1 MIHYIYKI
9 TNVIN
14 GKGYIGKHSTNNIND
29 GYFGSGATL
38 KKAISKYGRENFNKV
53 ILCFCQ
59 SEDELNNM
67 EMREI
72 SQHGTYGIGYNLT
85 KGGEGKL
92 GYKPTAES
100 VKQGAKSRREYY
112 RNNPQAGLLLS
123 MLAKERTGSKN
134 SFYGKK
140 LSKSQIN
147 KMTIARVK
155 AITGENNPS
164 ARAVICV
171 ETGVRYSLAK
181 DAAAAVGLKYST
193 TILKCC
199 KGTRKKAGGYT
210 WIYDKWMD
218 C

>member
-29 GYFGSGATL
+29 GYFGSGVAL
-38 KKAISKYGRENFNKV
+38 KKAISKYGRENFNKE
-53 ILCFCQ
+53 ILCYCQ

-67 EMREI
+67 EMRKI
-72 SQHGTYGIGYNLT
+72 LQHGTYGVGYNLT

-92 GYKPTAES
+92 GYKPSLES
-100 VKQGAKSRREYY
+100 IKRASKSRREHYKK
-112 RNNPQAGLLLS
+112 NPETGQRIS
-123 MLAKERTGSKN
+123 MLAKGRTGSKN

-171 ETGVRYSLAK
+171 ETGIRYSLAK

-210 WIYDKWMD
+210 WRYA
-218 C
+218 

>member
-14 GKGYIGKHSTNNIND
+14 GKGYIGKHSTNDIND
-29 GYFGSGATL
+29 GYFGSGVAL
-38 KKAISKYGRENFNKV
+38 KKAISKYGRENFNKE
-53 ILCFCQ
+53 ILCYCQ

-67 EMREI
+67 EMRKI
-72 SQHGTYGIGYNLT
+72 LQHGTYGVGYNLT

-92 GYKPTAES
+92 GYKPSSES
-100 VKQGAKSRREYY
+100 IKRASKSRREHYKK
-112 RNNPQAGLLLS
+112 NPETGQRIS
-123 MLAKERTGSKN
+123 MLAKGRTGSKN

-171 ETGVRYSLAK
+171 ETGIRYSLAK

-210 WIYDKWMD
+210 WRYA
-218 C
+218 